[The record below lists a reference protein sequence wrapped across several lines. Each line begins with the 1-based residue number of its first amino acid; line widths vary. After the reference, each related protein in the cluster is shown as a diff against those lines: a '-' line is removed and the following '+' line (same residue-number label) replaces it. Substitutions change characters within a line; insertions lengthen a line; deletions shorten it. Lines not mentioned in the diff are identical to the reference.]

1 MLGPPGPRGV
11 HGSEGLFCPVT
22 TPDHPTTPDPR
33 PIGVPARPPSTR
45 PQPDSAPKTATKP
58 DAWATAHDVIRKLGP
73 ASVLAAG
80 AMILPP
86 LGSIVLF
93 WKIGEIGAYLRG
105 HGQAGVAMY
114 VTGFTLF
121 AGLALLPT
129 YASAI
134 LGGWAF
140 GFSVGFPAAL
150 AGFLGG
156 AILAYVIVRPTASS
170 RVENVIAEHP
180 KWRAVRDALVG
191 RGVWRTFLIVALLR
205 CPPNSPF
212 AMTNLVLA
220 GVRVPIVTF
229 ALGTLVGMI
238 PRTGIVVYMASLVAE
253 QSAKDAARQKPWWII
268 AAGIATSIIVL
279 GILGAIANKAM
290 KKATS

>member
-1 MLGPPGPRGV
+1 
-11 HGSEGLFCPVT
+11 
-22 TPDHPTTPDPR
+22 
-33 PIGVPARPPSTR
+33 
-45 PQPDSAPKTATKP
+45 
-58 DAWATAHDVIRKLGP
+58 VIRKLGP

-86 LGSIVLF
+86 LGSVVLF

-114 VTGFTLF
+114 ILGFVFF

-140 GFSVGFPAAL
+140 GFNVGFPAAL
-150 AGFLGG
+150 CGFLGG
-156 AILAYVIVRPTASS
+156 SILAYVIVRPTASS
-170 RVENVIAEHP
+170 RVEKVIAEHP
-180 KWRAVRDALVG
+180 KWRVVRDALVG
-191 RGVWRTFLIVALLR
+191 RGFWRTFLIVSLLR

-220 GVRVPIVTF
+220 GVRVPLVTF
-229 ALGTLVGMI
+229 ALGTIVGMI
-238 PRTGIVVYMASLVAE
+238 PRTGIVVYVASLVAE
-253 QSAKDAARQKPWWII
+253 QSAAEAAKQKPWWII
-268 AAGIATSIIVL
+268 ALGIATSLAVL
-279 GILGAIANKAM
+279 GVIGAIANKAI
-290 KKATS
+290 KKATA